1 METNIYKFEENFIEN
16 YDADSNKGYAFEAN
30 AEYPKNW
37 HNLHSNLP
45 SLLEKIKIK
54 KCNKLVCNIY
64 DKENCIV
71 HIRAL
76 KQALNN
82 RLILKKYI

>member
-16 YDADSNKGYAFEAN
+16 YDADSKKGYAFEADV
-30 AEYPKNW
+30 EYPKNW
-37 HNLHSNLP
+37 HSLHSNLP
-45 SLLEKIKIK
+45 SLSEKIKII

-82 RLILKKYI
+82 GLLPKKYI